1 MAMKPDAEN
10 KKTAENPMFS
20 TVDAS
25 GATRVRTEDP
35 LLAKHIFIRP
45 LSLILRGFLAIVKRL
60 QRNLSAITSKNL
72 NLWAC
77 RNCLNLIARDRL

>member
-35 LLAKHIFIRP
+35 LLAKQMRYQ
-45 LSLILRGFLAIVKRL
+45 LRHSPNGGTRENAPRVGPGGLEPP
-60 QRNLSAITSKNL
+60 T
-72 NLWAC
+72 
-77 RNCLNLIARDRL
+77 

>member
-10 KKTAENPMFS
+10 EKTAENPMFS

-35 LLAKHIFIRP
+35 LLAKAENEKTAENPMFSTVDASGATRVRTEDPLLAKSKHFIHFA
-45 LSLILRGFLAIVKRL
+45 LIL
-60 QRNLSAITSKNL
+60 QRF
-72 NLWAC
+72 
-77 RNCLNLIARDRL
+77 RRV

>member
-35 LLAKHIFIRP
+35 LLAKSKHFIHFA
-45 LSLILRGFLAIVKRL
+45 LIL
-60 QRNLSAITSKNL
+60 QRF
-72 NLWAC
+72 
-77 RNCLNLIARDRL
+77 RRV

>member
-20 TVDAS
+20 TVVAS

-35 LLAKHIFIRP
+35 LLAKHIFIRRVA
-45 LSLILRGFLAIVKRL
+45 LIL
-60 QRNLSAITSKNL
+60 QRF
-72 NLWAC
+72 
-77 RNCLNLIARDRL
+77 

>member
-35 LLAKHIFIRP
+35 LLAKHISIR
-45 LSLILRGFLAIVKRL
+45 LVALIL
-60 QRNLSAITSKNL
+60 QRS
-72 NLWAC
+72 
-77 RNCLNLIARDRL
+77 